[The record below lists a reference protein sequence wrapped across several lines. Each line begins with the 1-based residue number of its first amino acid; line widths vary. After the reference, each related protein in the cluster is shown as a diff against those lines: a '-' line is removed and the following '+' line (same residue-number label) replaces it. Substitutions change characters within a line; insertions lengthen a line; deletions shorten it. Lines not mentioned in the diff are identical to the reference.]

1 MEEPKMKDLEI
12 LERSCS
18 IYLVRYLLYHPH
30 QSLTM
35 LMTTEGK
42 SLSTK
47 NRRLEEL
54 EVAGLIDI
62 YPEEGEDKR
71 VKGYYD
77 LTPMGVEVAKHLDAI
92 YDLMKDRLSGCN
104 DSYTIYKSPDF
115 ALYKKRLKKKYGSA
129 RKDQTASESHQD

>member
-1 MEEPKMKDLEI
+1 MMKDLEI

-18 IYLVRYLLYHPH
+18 IYLVRYLLHHPH

-35 LMTTEGK
+35 LMSTEGK

-47 NRRLEEL
+47 NRRLDEL
-54 EVAGLIDI
+54 GVAGLIDI

-92 YDLMKDRLSGCN
+92 YDLMKYHLSGCN
-104 DSYTIYKSPDF
+104 ENYTIFTDPEI
-115 ALYKKRLKKKYGSA
+115 KKKLE
-129 RKDQTASESHQD
+129 KKKKEQNDQG

>member
-18 IYLVRYLLYHPH
+18 IYLVRYLLHHPH

-47 NRRLEEL
+47 NRRLGEL
-54 EVAGLIDI
+54 TVAGLISLEAEVD
-62 YPEEGEDKR
+62 EDKR
-71 VKGYYD
+71 IKGYYD
-77 LTPMGVEVAKHLDAI
+77 LTPLGVEVAKRLDEI
-92 YDLMKDRLSGCN
+92 YDLMKDRLIGCN
-104 DSYTIYKSPDF
+104 ENYTVYNGDKEKIFYMPGTDN
-115 ALYKKRLKKKYGSA
+115 
-129 RKDQTASESHQD
+129 DDNI

>member
-18 IYLVRYLLYHPH
+18 IYLVRYLLHHPH

-47 NRRLEEL
+47 NRRLGEL
-54 EVAGLIDI
+54 TVAGLISLEAEVD
-62 YPEEGEDKR
+62 EDKR

-77 LTPMGVEVAKHLDAI
+77 LTPLGV
-92 YDLMKDRLSGCN
+92 
-104 DSYTIYKSPDF
+104 
-115 ALYKKRLKKKYGSA
+115 
-129 RKDQTASESHQD
+129 